1 MTSDELHRHEE
12 NPNLRIYRSYV
23 SSGAFGTFSEGPPDL
38 RPRLPYLRRLVR
50 KFFPIDKQSSI
61 LDLGCGDG
69 GLLSVAQDLGYRR
82 VTGVDLSPEQVQIA
96 RARGLPE
103 IHQAEI
109 IPFLSKQEPDT
120 FDLVVTFDVLEHL
133 SKKELMVVIG
143 EVQRILRKG
152 GRWIIH
158 VPNGQS
164 PFFGRIRYG
173 DFTHELAFTQRSLS
187 SVLRV
192 GRFSAIECFED
203 QPTPH
208 GVTSLVRFI
217 LWKIL
222 RNFLRLYIMIETGE
236 RGNDLVFSQN
246 FLAVAQKE
254 APST

>member
-1 MTSDELHRHEE
+1 MSDDLED
-12 NPNLRIYRSYV
+12 PNRIVYRSYV
-23 SSGAFGTFSEGPPDL
+23 SSGAFGTISENPPDL
-38 RPRLPYLRRLVR
+38 GPRLPYLRRLIR
-50 KFFPIDKQSSI
+50 KFFPTDKQSSV

-69 GLLSVAQDLGYRR
+69 GLLFAAQELGYRQLI
-82 VTGVDLSPEQVQIA
+82 GVDLSPEQVKVA
-96 RARGLPE
+96 RARELTQ
-103 IHQAEI
+103 IHHAEI

-120 FDLVVTFDVLEHL
+120 FDLVVTFDVIEHL
-133 SKKELMVVIG
+133 TKKELMVVIG
-143 EVQRILRKG
+143 QVHRILRNG

-173 DFTHELAFTQRSLS
+173 DFTHEIAFTQRSLA

-208 GVTSLVRFI
+208 GLTSLVRFI
-217 LWKIL
+217 LWKLL

-246 FLAVAQKE
+246 FLAVAQKCE
-254 APST
+254 PLG